1 MLPAP
6 LNLIPI
12 SIAGVLTFVYY
23 AERVYRHYVPGKGN
37 LSLLKSS
44 ISRSG
49 SENFA
54 RKASHR
60 SKPSTAS
67 SGSVPSLGSASE
79 SAGYRKSWTDGR
91 PLIGL
96 VSKIASILW
105 GQGGEEEGVCKAH
118 KLVPRAASNAIV
130 RCDPVFI
137 F

>member
-1 MLPAP
+1 MIKEKSNFNMLPAP

-23 AERVYRHYVPGKGN
+23 AERVYRHYVPG
-37 LSLLKSS
+37 
-44 ISRSG
+44 
-49 SENFA
+49 
-54 RKASHR
+54 
-60 SKPSTAS
+60 
-67 SGSVPSLGSASE
+67 
-79 SAGYRKSWTDGR
+79 
-91 PLIGL
+91 IGL